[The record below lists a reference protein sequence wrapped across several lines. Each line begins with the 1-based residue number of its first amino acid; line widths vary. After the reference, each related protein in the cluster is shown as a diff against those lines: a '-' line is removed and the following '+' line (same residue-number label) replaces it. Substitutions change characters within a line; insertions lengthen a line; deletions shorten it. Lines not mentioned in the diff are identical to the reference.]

1 MKYIKAKSIVLE
13 DGIKD
18 DVILEIKD
26 GKIHAILDHLPKGVD
41 FIDHSEHIVAPG
53 FVDTHIHGMVGHD
66 IMDAT
71 KEGLLAISKA
81 AARIGVTSFLP
92 TTLTASVEDTDQ
104 AIRNVAKNHQEVQGA
119 KVRGIFLEG
128 PFFAEKYKGAQNPLH
143 FKNPRFDLLKHW
155 VELADGLPIKIA
167 VAPELEGSTDFIRK
181 AKEIGV
187 TIALGHTDAT
197 YDQAKEA
204 VENGA
209 SIFVHMYNAMSP
221 LHHRNPGMVGAGLT
235 LKDVFAE
242 LICDGHHVHPAAAQV
257 VVGMRK
263 PSSTALVTDCMSAT
277 CMPDGDYKLG
287 DFDVKVAH
295 GTAKMENGSLAGS
308 ILLLKDAVKNVV
320 AWGIATPFE
329 AIQMATLTPA
339 RSVGIDDVCGKIA
352 IGYAADLAV
361 LDEKLD
367 LVATYLNGEK
377 FEPKL

>member
-13 DGIKD
+13 DRMQD
-18 DVILEIKD
+18 DAILAIRD
-26 GKIHAILDHLPKGVD
+26 GKIAAILEKLPEGAE
-41 FIDHSEHIVAPG
+41 FIDHSQHIVAPG

-71 KEGLLAISKA
+71 EEGLLAISKA

-92 TTLTASVEDTDQ
+92 TTLTASVEDTDR
-104 AIRNVAKNHQEVQGA
+104 AIINVAKNHHKVEGA

-143 FKNPRFDLLKHW
+143 FRDPQLDLLKHW
-155 VELADGLPIKIA
+155 VGLAEGLPIKIA
-167 VAPELEGSTDFIRK
+167 VAPELEGSMEFIRG

-197 YDQAKEA
+197 YDQVKEA
-204 VENGA
+204 VDNGA

-221 LHHRNPGMVGAGLT
+221 LHHRDPGMVGAGLT

-242 LICDGHHVHPAAAQV
+242 LICDGHHVHPAAAQI

-263 PSSTALVTDCMSAT
+263 SDATALITDCMSAT

-287 DFDVKVAH
+287 DLDVKVAN
-295 GTAKMENGSLAGS
+295 GTAKMENGGLAGS
-308 ILLLKDAVKNVV
+308 VLLLKDAVKNVV
-320 AWGIATPFE
+320 KWGIATPFE
-329 AIQMATLTPA
+329 AIGMASLTPA

-352 IGYAADLAV
+352 VGYAADLVA
-361 LDEKLD
+361 LDENLD
-367 LVATYLNGEK
+367 VVATYLDGERVK
-377 FEPKL
+377 ASL

>member
-13 DGIKD
+13 DRMQD
-18 DVILEIKD
+18 DAILAIRD
-26 GKIHAILDHLPKGVD
+26 GKIAAILEKLPEGAE
-41 FIDHSEHIVAPG
+41 FIDHSQHIVAPG

-71 KEGLLAISKA
+71 EEGLLAISKA

-92 TTLTASVEDTDQ
+92 TTLTASVEDTDR
-104 AIRNVAKNHQEVQGA
+104 AIINVAKNHHKVEGA

-143 FKNPRFDLLKHW
+143 FRDPQLDLLKHW
-155 VELADGLPIKIA
+155 VGLAEGLPIKIA
-167 VAPELEGSTDFIRK
+167 VAPELEGSMEFIRG

-204 VENGA
+204 VDNGA

-221 LHHRNPGMVGAGLT
+221 LHHRDPGMVGAGLT

-242 LICDGHHVHPAAAQV
+242 LICDGHHVHPAAAQI

-263 PSSTALVTDCMSAT
+263 SDATALITDCMSAT

-287 DFDVKVAH
+287 DLDVKVAN
-295 GTAKMENGSLAGS
+295 GTAKMENGGLAGS
-308 ILLLKDAVKNVV
+308 VLLLKDAVKNVV
-320 AWGIATPFE
+320 KWGIATPFE
-329 AIQMATLTPA
+329 AIGMASLTPA

-352 IGYAADLAV
+352 VGYAADLVA
-361 LDEKLD
+361 LDENLD
-367 LVATYLNGEK
+367 VVATYLDGERVK
-377 FEPKL
+377 ASL